1 MTRLTAR
8 SAPMRALVAEIK
20 RYADADANVLITG
33 GTGSGKDLVART
45 LHAMSA
51 RRHHPFVVVD
61 CPGLAATLI
70 ESELFGHERGAFTDA
85 TVARA
90 GRFEL
95 AGQGVVYLDRVDEL
109 PLESQ
114 AKLLRLV
121 EQKQVERLGSSLS
134 MPMRARV
141 IASASDD
148 IAQAVRE
155 GRFRTDLYHRLRVL
169 PLRVPSLSERA
180 GDLPVLAR
188 QLIADRA
195 AAGDR
200 QPPTLSREALAALAA
215 YRWPGNVREL
225 AHVLERVLLA
235 SDTTSIAAADL
246 PDTLL
251 SPEAIVEG
259 AVSGRP
265 TLDELERRYIA
276 VVLKET
282 RGNQSRAAGILG
294 ISRKALWEKRKRYGM
309 K

>member
-1 MTRLTAR
+1 
-8 SAPMRALVAEIK
+8 MRALVAEIK

-33 GTGSGKDLVART
+33 ETGSGKDLVART
-45 LHAMSA
+45 LHAISA
-51 RRHHPFVVVD
+51 RRGHPFVVVD

-85 TVARA
+85 TVARP

-121 EQKQVERLGSSLS
+121 EQKQVERLGSNLS
-134 MPMRARV
+134 MPVRARV
-141 IASASDD
+141 IASASEG
-148 IAQAVRE
+148 ITQAVRE

-169 PLRVPSLSERA
+169 PMRVPPLSERT

-188 QLIADRA
+188 QLVADRA
-195 AAGDR
+195 AAGGR
-200 QPPTLSREALAALAA
+200 TPPTLSREALTALAA

-235 SDTTSIAAADL
+235 TDTKSITVADL
-246 PDTLL
+246 PATLL
-251 SPEAIVEG
+251 SPESIIDG
-259 AVSGRP
+259 AVTGRP